1 MKTEF
6 TTITLAD
13 QVEGKIIDYI
23 KSNHLTPGDSLP
35 NEMEFV
41 EMMGISRNVVRE
53 AMSRLRMLG
62 LIKTR
67 PKKGI
72 TVAEPP
78 LLNSFGKI
86 LDPSL
91 LSVKTI
97 KSLMGMRI
105 SLEIGIADF
114 IFANI
119 NKTAIEELEQIV
131 GREKLFGI
139 NNLATEQEMQFHM
152 KIYEI
157 AGNDF
162 ILQFQ
167 ELMHPVFVY
176 ARQIHE
182 SYFKPIN
189 EKQEEKGLIIRH
201 PDLLEIIKNNDKSG
215 YQKAMR
221 DHLQPYWEFIHTY
234 ENK

>member
-23 KSNHLTPGDSLP
+23 KSNHLVPGDSLP
-35 NEMEFV
+35 KEMDFV

-67 PKKGI
+67 PKRGI
-72 TVAEPP
+72 VVAEPP
-78 LLNSFGKI
+78 LLNSFKKI
-86 LDPSL
+86 LDPNL

-97 KSLMGMRI
+97 KNMMGMRI
-105 SLEIGIADF
+105 ALEIGIADF
-114 IFANI
+114 VFQNV
-119 NKTAIEELEQIV
+119 NENAIEELEKIV
-131 GREKLFGI
+131 AKEKILGI
-139 NNLATEQEMQFHM
+139 NNLTIEQEMRFHM

-167 ELMHPVFVY
+167 EIMHPVFVFSK
-176 ARQIHE
+176 QIHE
-182 SYFKPIN
+182 SHFKPIN
-189 EKQEEKGLIIRH
+189 VEQEKKGQIIWHR
-201 PDLLEIIKNNDKSG
+201 DLLEIIKNNDIKE
-215 YQKAMR
+215 YQKAIR
-221 DHLQPYWEFIHTY
+221 IHLQTYWKFIHS
-234 ENK
+234 ND